1 MNEEAY
7 FEMIFQV
14 IADWFNETTTTE
26 ELDNRNHRRKEVV
39 IYDCGKNE
47 YYSHFSIQFRKSK
60 AQNQKEGKNHV

>member
-1 MNEEAY
+1 MNEEVY

-26 ELDNRNHRRKEVV
+26 EQTTEITEEREVV

-47 YYSHFSIQFRKSK
+47 YYSHFSIRLR
-60 AQNQKEGKNHV
+60 

>member
-26 ELDNRNHRRKEVV
+26 EFKSLQIGLTKQPQQKNR
-39 IYDCGKNE
+39 
-47 YYSHFSIQFRKSK
+47 QQKS
-60 AQNQKEGKNHV
+60 QKKGGGDL